1 MEWLNT
7 REGERL
13 GTLGPAVDAAIADL
27 VGRDAVA
34 RLWSG
39 DHTLWQDDPTEV
51 ADRLGWLRVGPEVAA
66 ARADLDAFAAD
77 VYGDGFTNVL
87 LMGMGGSSLFPEVIA
102 TTFAH
107 PDDRPRL
114 AVLDSTDPAAVR
126 RVEAA
131 LDLDHTLFVAAS
143 KSGSTLETASHLAYF
158 WDRVGRPEQFAA
170 ITDGGSALEA
180 TARERGFRRVF
191 VNRPDIGG
199 RYSALSWFGIVPAAL
214 AGVDYLRLLRS
225 ADVVAGQL
233 GPDGDTHRHPG
244 LRLGAVMAAAA
255 KAGRDKLT
263 LVLDPAIATF
273 GLWLEQLVA
282 ESTGKAG
289 TGVVPIAGE
298 DVADDLSVYGDDRL
312 FVALGWHPA
321 LDELADAGHPVV
333 ELPYE
338 NPYGLGAQVLL
349 WEFATAL
356 CGAGLGINP
365 FDQPN
370 VAEAKAATNDVLA
383 RLEPGGGNPPGAADD
398 PLAVDA
404 EPLDALLAQVRPGD
418 YLALQAYVD
427 PESPV
432 VADLQRIRLALRD
445 RLGVATTLGVGP
457 RFLHSTGQL
466 HKGGPPS
473 GVFVQVVDDDA
484 LAGGGGPAI
493 PGQPF
498 GFGTLLAAQ
507 AAGDLATLR
516 AHGRRAARVTLDDL
530 LAAADA

>member
-1 MEWLNT
+1 MSVEWLNT

-13 GTLGPAVDAAIADL
+13 GALGPAVDAAIADL
-27 VGRDAVA
+27 VERDAVA
-34 RLWSG
+34 RAWSG

-51 ADRLGWLRVGPEVAA
+51 ADRLGWLRVGPEIAA
-66 ARADLDAFAAD
+66 AQADLDRFAAD
-77 VYGDGFTNVL
+77 VYGDGFHHVL
-87 LMGMGGSSLFPEVIA
+87 VMGMGGSSLFPEVIA
-102 TTFAH
+102 TTFAR

-114 AVLDSTDPAAVR
+114 SVLDSTDPAALR
-126 RVEAA
+126 RVEGA
-131 LDLDHTLFVAAS
+131 LDLERTLFVASS

-158 WDRVGRPEQFAA
+158 WDKVGRPEQFAVV
-170 ITDGGSALEA
+170 TDAGSALEA
-180 TARERGFRRVF
+180 SARKRGFRRVF
-191 VNRPDIGG
+191 VNRSDIGG
-199 RYSALSWFGIVPAAL
+199 RYSALSYFGMVPAAL

-225 ADVVAGQL
+225 ADVVAEQL
-233 GPDGDTHRHPG
+233 QPDGDPHRHPG

-263 LVLDPAIATF
+263 LLLDPDVATF
-273 GLWLEQLVA
+273 GLWLEQLIA
-282 ESTGKAG
+282 ESTGKSG
-289 TGVVPIAGE
+289 TGVVPVAGE
-298 DVADDLSVYGDDRL
+298 DVAADLRVYGDDRL
-312 FVALGWHPA
+312 FVGLGWHPA

-333 ELPYE
+333 ELPFE
-338 NPYGLGAQVLL
+338 NAYGLGAQVLL
-349 WEFATAL
+349 WEFATAI
-356 CGAGLGINP
+356 CGAALGINP

-383 RLEPGGGNPPGAADD
+383 RIEAGDGD
-398 PLAVDA
+398 PLAVAA
-404 EPLDALLAQVRPGD
+404 EPLDGLLAQVRPGD

-427 PESPV
+427 PESPL
-432 VADLQRIRLALRD
+432 VADLQRVRLALRD

-473 GVFVQVVDDDA
+473 GVFVQVVDDAA

-493 PGQPF
+493 PGQDF

-516 AHGRRAARVTLDDL
+516 AHGLRAARVTVDDL
-530 LAAADA
+530 LAAGAGA